1 MNHQNIVLTI
11 GDNAPDFTLPV
22 HTEQPVR
29 LSSLWHDQPLML
41 IFVRHL
47 GCPLCRGQLT
57 QMRDHI
63 QQYRDAG
70 AEVVAV
76 TMSPAAELAPF
87 REEFQLPFR
96 LLSDIERAAYR
107 AYGLQRGGLLAV
119 AGPSVWRRGWNSL
132 FSLGAG
138 RIVGDPYQMSGS
150 FVIGADGRIR
160 LVHYSKS
167 SADWGE
173 TADQIAAVKSSPVAP
188 QQQNR

>member
-1 MNHQNIVLTI
+1 MNHRDTVLSI
-11 GDNAPDFTLPV
+11 GDSAPDLTLPDQ
-22 HTEQPVR
+22 TEQSVC
-29 LSSLWHDQPLML
+29 LSSLWHDQPLVL

-47 GCPLCRGQLT
+47 GCPLCRGQLA
-57 QMRDHI
+57 QVRDHI

-87 REEFQLPFR
+87 RQEFQLPFR
-96 LLSDIERAAYR
+96 LLSDIERTAYR

-132 FSLGAG
+132 VSFGTG

-150 FVIGADGRIR
+150 FVIGADGLIR
-160 LVHYSKS
+160 LAHYAKS

-173 TADQIAAVKSSPVAP
+173 TVDQIAAVKAAMSPR
-188 QQQNR
+188 NS